1 MAGGTVAPMRAKIA
15 CSAPRLSLLSPTMIQ
30 SVVDASV
37 FQIANQYFSENRVRI
52 MQADD
57 TQVTSAVFG
66 ISGVHDQT
74 IKLSDGH
81 LATQCSCSQS
91 TEQPL
96 CRHAIAVLL
105 EYYRWVQPK
114 TQARPPERKAE
125 PAPQARPAS
134 SLDIK
139 LSDVTVFI
147 EWLQAGVRSLES
159 GGDLSIPPR
168 LEPGEVMGW
177 VKTLQTMDERRRVSE
192 EKQSA
197 LETAL
202 QNRDAQMVRL
212 SQQLQT
218 SLQDTKEAQ
227 AKCEDLEHKC
237 NDLGRELA
245 GYKVKLDR
253 MADLAGQFERFNA
266 QMKNL
271 AGDLVKN
278 ASNIDHLAASFQD
291 VSSTLQEFSATRTR

>member
-1 MAGGTVAPMRAKIA
+1 
-15 CSAPRLSLLSPTMIQ
+15 MIQ

-52 MQADD
+52 MQADE
-57 TQVTSAVFG
+57 TQITSAVFG
-66 ISGVHDQT
+66 ISGVHEQT
-74 IKLSDGH
+74 VRLNDGH
-81 LATQCSCSQS
+81 LSTQCSCSQT

-105 EYYRWVQPK
+105 EYYRWAQPK

-139 LSDVTVFI
+139 LSDVTIFM
-147 EWLQAGVRSLES
+147 EWLQAGIRSLES

-168 LEPGEVMGW
+168 LEPGEVLGW
-177 VKTLQTMDERRRVSE
+177 VKTLQAMDERRRVSE

-202 QNRDAQMVRL
+202 QTRDTQMVRL

-227 AKCEDLEHKC
+227 GKCEDLEHKC
-237 NDLGRELA
+237 DELGREVA
-245 GYKVKLDR
+245 GYKMKVDK
-253 MADLAGQFERFNA
+253 MVDLAGQFERFNN

-278 ASNIDHLAASFQD
+278 ASNIDHLAVSFQE
-291 VSSTLQEFSATRTR
+291 VSSTLQEFSVARTR